1 VTRAASRLVGT
12 LRAFVRALAVLL
24 VTTMPAV
31 PQAPSS
37 LLSDPRDALMALWP
51 GEYDLTEETVLAPE
65 DRDARIGAATST
77 RIQYAVRP
85 VQLPWLG
92 THVLYAEEYLY
103 DDPANVR
110 RQVLLSL
117 ERTSPEEG
125 DVRVRQFTRK
135 VQPRPTEET
144 LPLARDELETLA
156 GCDLWLIQEGEQFR
170 GGTRGTSCSV
180 AGGTA
185 ARFIDYQ
192 LVVAEGLFWSR
203 RRTVDA
209 ETEDLLE
216 EVALFRYFELEEARL
231 FTCSARWSRDGTRRA
246 QREIAT
252 FDVHD
257 QGGRARFTT
266 PDQRVLE
273 FELHGRDW
281 PANSPRQSLVL
292 ILNAVPQ
299 LPEPLA
305 LSWTTLD
312 AGQIAV
318 DLGWIAVECG
328 PVVRETGEKDS

>member
-1 VTRAASRLVGT
+1 
-12 LRAFVRALAVLL
+12 
-24 VTTMPAV
+24 
-31 PQAPSS
+31 
-37 LLSDPRDALMALWP
+37 
-51 GEYDLTEETVLAPE
+51 
-65 DRDARIGAATST
+65 
-77 RIQYAVRP
+77 
-85 VQLPWLG
+85 
-92 THVLYAEEYLY
+92 
-103 DDPANVR
+103 
-110 RQVLLSL
+110 
-117 ERTSPEEG
+117 
-125 DVRVRQFTRK
+125 
-135 VQPRPTEET
+135 
-144 LPLARDELETLA
+144 
-156 GCDLWLIQEGEQFR
+156 
-170 GGTRGTSCSV
+170 
-180 AGGTA
+180 
-185 ARFIDYQ
+185 
-192 LVVAEGLFWSR
+192 LFWSR